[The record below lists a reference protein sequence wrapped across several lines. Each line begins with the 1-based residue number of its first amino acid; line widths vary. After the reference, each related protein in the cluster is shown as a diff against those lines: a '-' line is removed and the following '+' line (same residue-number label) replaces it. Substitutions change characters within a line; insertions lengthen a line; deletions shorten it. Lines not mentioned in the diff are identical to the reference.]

1 MKKNILYYCLFFVL
15 VFLMVGSLFLDFNHS
30 KKNENKRT
38 KVTLAEVAH
47 TIFYAPQ
54 YVAIEKGYFKE
65 VGIDIDL
72 ILTAGADKVTA
83 AVLSGDADIGFCGS
97 EGTIYVYNAKEKDYL
112 KTFAQ
117 LTQKDGSFLVS
128 REKFDNFSLNDLK
141 GKSVIGGRA
150 GGMPEMTFE
159 WALKQ
164 NGIDPKNDLEIDTSI
179 AFAAM
184 GGAFISGQGDFV
196 TLFEPNAL
204 EIEQQGYG
212 YVVASIGEL
221 GGVVPYTSYSARGS
235 YIEKNSELIS
245 NFTKAI
251 QKGLDFVH
259 NSSDKEVAEA
269 ILSQFPDTSLND
281 LEKVVARYRKID
293 AWPKT
298 TKFSEESF
306 DHLQDIM
313 IDNGVLNS
321 KVSYDK
327 LIYSEK

>member
-1 MKKNILYYCLFFVL
+1 
-15 VFLMVGSLFLDFNHS
+15 
-30 KKNENKRT
+30 
-38 KVTLAEVAH
+38 
-47 TIFYAPQ
+47 
-54 YVAIEKGYFKE
+54 
-65 VGIDIDL
+65 
-72 ILTAGADKVTA
+72 
-83 AVLSGDADIGFCGS
+83 
-97 EGTIYVYNAKEKDYL
+97 
-112 KTFAQ
+112 
-117 LTQKDGSFLVS
+117 
-128 REKFDNFSLNDLK
+128 
-141 GKSVIGGRA
+141 
-150 GGMPEMTFE
+150 MPEMTFE

>member
-1 MKKNILYYCLFFVL
+1 MKKNILYYCLFFIL
-15 VFLMVGSLFLDFNHS
+15 VFLMVCSLFLDFNHS

-65 VGIDIDL
+65 VGIDIEL

-128 REKFDNFSLNDLK
+128 REKIDNFTLNDLK

-259 NSSDKEVAEA
+259 NSSNKEVAEA

-306 DHLQDIM
+306 YHLQDIM

>member
-1 MKKNILYYCLFFVL
+1 MKKNILYYCLFLVL

-65 VGIDIDL
+65 VGIDIEL

-221 GGVVPYTSYSARGS
+221 GGVVPYTSYSARES

-259 NSSDKEVAEA
+259 NSSNKEVAEA

>member
-1 MKKNILYYCLFFVL
+1 MKKNILYYCLFFIL

-128 REKFDNFSLNDLK
+128 REKIDNFSLNDLK

-327 LIYSEK
+327 LIYSAK

>member
-1 MKKNILYYCLFFVL
+1 MKKNILYYCLFFIL

-54 YVAIEKGYFKE
+54 YVAIEKGYFKD

-128 REKFDNFSLNDLK
+128 REKIDNFSLNDLK

-221 GGVVPYTSYSARGS
+221 GGVVPYTSYSARES

>member
-1 MKKNILYYCLFFVL
+1 MKKNILYYCLFFIL
-15 VFLMVGSLFLDFNHS
+15 VFLMVCSLFLDFNHS

-65 VGIDIDL
+65 VGIDIEL

-128 REKFDNFSLNDLK
+128 REKIDNFTLNDLK

-259 NSSDKEVAEA
+259 NSSNKEVAEA

-306 DHLQDIM
+306 DHLQDIV
-313 IDNGVLNS
+313 IEAGFLEK
-321 KVSYDK
+321 KVDYND
-327 LIYSEK
+327 LIYVK